1 MNKKHFERLLARKL
15 RSLPR
20 QERQASLNYYA
31 EMIQDRIEEG
41 MSEEAAVSQM
51 GDVDEIAAQICCNES
66 EAPKKH
72 AGITFWQ
79 ILLLILG
86 SPIWLSV
93 LIVLLAVALSG
104 FAVLWCTLASLYAA
118 ALSLA
123 VCGPAGVAALALG
136 FIKGIAQQGVLLL
149 AAGCATLGLALIVLP
164 LLNRL
169 TGLLARFTRWSAI
182 ATLKCLKWGRG

>member
-31 EMIQDRIEEG
+31 EMIQDRIEKG

-66 EAPKKH
+66 ETPKKH

-104 FAVLWCTLASLYAA
+104 FAVLWCALVSLYA
-118 ALSLA
+118 
-123 VCGPAGVAALALG
+123 AALALG
-136 FIKGIAQQGVLLL
+136 FIKGIVQQGVLLL
-149 AAGCATLGLALIVLP
+149 AAGCVALGLALIVLP